1 MSKETKNPLIEAFM
15 KLHEDLTRR
24 ITSGVTP
31 QVNGEYDSFGIK
43 RAPYVKQYGDYAK
56 SRLSAPETSSST
68 TTNAQAGSEYAQSMK
83 NAFNKPNPTA
93 GSENMRFAGGGP
105 TGTGPVKTGDPISA
119 GGGTVRPAIDAAPK
133 PQPSMSLQRQQS
145 GDVAPKIDN
154 SASMNRAKTDFQT
167 RVGGAERQNQIS
179 APGKL
184 EGGNLQKGSRGDSVK
199 ELQRKLGI
207 KDDGIFGD
215 DTADALKGYQQKNN
229 LKVDGIY
236 GKQSSSAMIRTSS
249 LDSLKKENPVGA
261 ALSAKST
268 TPYISK
274 SSFPKSPMPIS
285 GNQGK
290 FLVRSQGTPIEK
302 AADSRTTLTQ
312 TDKPITAADPSPMG
326 VLSRFAGNEAVKR
339 LKAQNQTTSEETN
352 MSNKLIDSFL
362 QLQAMKTDNIFEA
375 AKKIKKLDPVGKED
389 EDIDNDGDKDKSD
402 GYLHN
407 RRKKIAS
414 AMEAVD
420 PNAEGIAK
428 YKEKAPI
435 MVPNPDYP
443 TSKPGPT
450 RELKGSLPKGVTVKG
465 NTNEEV
471 EALDEV
477 AVPDNHKKA
486 MIKAYGP
493 GRVTVSNG
501 MIHHKNKKFGET
513 ISHKYDPKKNQPI
526 GQHLG
531 TITVQE
537 EVEQIDEALSAD
549 HKSAIKAHIRGMWG
563 RGEVAFGSQGG
574 REFVSHSDG
583 IQKRVHSIHM
593 KKGVPHVTHF
603 LSMDEEVEQIDEL
616 TPSTLRSYRDSANWD
631 VRGIRSGDDSNDD
644 FDRDAMMKRRRKG
657 AVLSAKKL
665 RGTAKVNAKEEVEF
679 SEAELEH
686 IAAILEGPVAPTPSG
701 YEVKAFGSSTSRS
714 GTLTDEAIAEEEAK
728 RGRGRPMGSKSG
740 SKYGS
745 SGGNAAGVTHL
756 VDQIKHAGTR
766 GISDG
771 KGNYMLKHEHGTNKD
786 GSPKVLTAAV
796 PQKSANDFYK
806 AYHNTEKPTGKQE
819 IHDKFVAK
827 HFDVAK
833 PQARGISLASMPRP
847 KS

>member
-167 RVGGAERQNQIS
+167 RVGGADRQNQIS

-236 GKQSSSAMIRTSS
+236 GKQSSSALIRTSS

-274 SSFPKSPMPIS
+274 SSLPKSPMPIS

-302 AADSRTTLTQ
+302 VADSRTTLTQ

-362 QLQAMKTDNIFEA
+362 QLQAMKSGNIFEA
-375 AKKIKKLDPVGKED
+375 AKKVKKLDPVGKED

-435 MVPNPDYP
+435 MVPKPDYP

-471 EALDEV
+471 E
-477 AVPDNHKKA
+477 
-486 MIKAYGP
+486 
-493 GRVTVSNG
+493 
-501 MIHHKNKKFGET
+501 
-513 ISHKYDPKKNQPI
+513 
-526 GQHLG
+526 
-531 TITVQE
+531 
-537 EVEQIDEALSAD
+537 QIDESTLSAD
-549 HKSAIKAHIRGMWG
+549 HKTAITKHVKKMWG
-563 RGEVAFGSQGG
+563 KGTVSFDKQDGKH
-574 REFVSHSDG
+574 FVSHTNDLETN
-583 IQKRVHSIHM
+583 VHSIHY

-603 LSMDEEVEQIDEL
+603 MTMQEEVEQIDEL

-686 IAAILEGPVAPTPSG
+686 IAAILEANPVAPTPDDYSG
-701 YEVKAFGSSTSRS
+701 SKNGPSVR
-714 GTLTDEAIAEEEAK
+714 TLTDETEAKKAYTGAK
-728 RGRGRPMGSKSG
+728 RGRKAGQKVGAYGPRGAKKGDEGEAAKTTNVAHPHPFHQIRASRPDSDGN
-740 SKYGS
+740 YTVTHEA
-745 SGGNAAGVTHL
+745 GGKVHTAKVPARAAAGFRTSYL
-756 VDQIKHAGTR
+756 EA
-766 GISDG
+766 
-771 KGNYMLKHEHGTNKD
+771 
-786 GSPKVLTAAV
+786 
-796 PQKSANDFYK
+796 
-806 AYHNTEKPTGKQE
+806 EKPSIKDALTSQFIG
-819 IHDKFVAK
+819 K
-827 HFDVAK
+827 HFPEAGAK
-833 PQARGISLASMPRP
+833 TKSSGISLPKMPAP

>member
-1 MSKETKNPLIEAFM
+1 MSEENKNPLIEAVL
-15 KLHEDLTRR
+15 KLHEKMVGFGGTKNNDPYQGRNQQRFTAPS
-24 ITSGVTP
+24 TTP
-31 QVNGEYDSFGIK
+31 DAL
-43 RAPYVKQYGDYAK
+43 RVKP
-56 SRLSAPETSSST
+56 SAPSTQAAPKKSAPAPEPKPKTSAPAPAAAAPIPT
-68 TTNAQAGSEYAQSMK
+68 P
-83 NAFNKPNPTA
+83 KPEQPDKTIT
-93 GSENMRFAGGGP
+93 P
-105 TGTGPVKTGDPISA
+105 TGNPNMLGIGAKPYNPLSSIS
-119 GGGTVRPAIDAAPK
+119 TPKVSKSPAIDSANAGIGSKDIDTYDTNTQRDRDYTGDTDSFATTRSIK
-133 PQPSMSLQRQQS
+133 PEEIKLPSTDSKQR
-145 GDVAPKIDN
+145 G
-154 SASMNRAKTDFQT
+154 
-167 RVGGAERQNQIS
+167 
-179 APGKL
+179 
-184 EGGNLQKGSRGDSVK
+184 
-199 ELQRKLGI
+199 
-207 KDDGIFGD
+207 
-215 DTADALKGYQQKNN
+215 
-229 LKVDGIY
+229 
-236 GKQSSSAMIRTSS
+236 
-249 LDSLKKENPVGA
+249 
-261 ALSAKST
+261 
-268 TPYISK
+268 
-274 SSFPKSPMPIS
+274 PMPIS
-285 GNQGK
+285 GERGSAMSHNFSTDLVDMLADKSTKMQYNTDAITGK
-290 FLVRSQGTPIEK
+290 KQTFMQRLTDRKVGKKNPDSPELEK
-302 AADSRTTLTQ
+302 TL
-312 TDKPITAADPSPMG
+312 KSIKIG
-326 VLSRFAGNEAVKR
+326 ENE
-339 LKAQNQTTSEETN
+339 TMT
-352 MSNKLIDSFL
+352 NKLIDSFL

-389 EDIDNDGDKDKSD
+389 DDIDNDGDKDKSD

-407 RRKKIAS
+407 RRKKIAA

-428 YKEKAPI
+428 DKQKAPI
-435 MVPNPDYP
+435 MVPKPDYP

-471 EALDEV
+471 E
-477 AVPDNHKKA
+477 
-486 MIKAYGP
+486 
-493 GRVTVSNG
+493 
-501 MIHHKNKKFGET
+501 
-513 ISHKYDPKKNQPI
+513 
-526 GQHLG
+526 
-531 TITVQE
+531 
-537 EVEQIDEALSAD
+537 QIDEALSAD
-549 HKSAIKAHIRGMWG
+549 HKSAIKAHVKGMWG

-574 REFVSHSDG
+574 KDFVSHSDG
-583 IQKRVHSIHM
+583 IQKHVHSIHY

-603 LSMDEEVEQIDEL
+603 LSMDEEVEQLDEL
-616 TPSTLRSYRDSANWD
+616 KPSTLRSYRDSANWD
-631 VRGIRSGDDSNDD
+631 VRGIRSGDESNDD

-745 SGGNAAGVTHL
+745 GGGNAAGVTHL

-766 GISDG
+766 GIADG

-806 AYHNTEKPTGKQE
+806 AYHNTEKPAGKQE